1 MFEKTIQWLLTPSKK
16 QVTDTLSDG
25 LAFEV
30 AGVNYRMKEVIK
42 LATKIKKFDMS
53 AKKLIEIGYQNRN
66 VYRYYFINEPVELR
80 PEPTNPHDP
89 NAIMVLINNVHVG
102 YVPKNDIQRVRDFL
116 PHTQSISA
124 QIKGGEYRVVYSETE
139 EANFSDPVTIYVRL
153 RR

>member
-16 QVTDTLSDG
+16 QVTDTLPDG

-80 PEPTNPHDP
+80 PEPSNPHDS
-89 NAIMVLINNVHVG
+89 NAIMVLINNIHVG
-102 YVPKNDIQRVRDFL
+102 YVPQVDIQNVNNFL
-116 PHTQSISA
+116 PYTQSISA
-124 QIKGGEYRVVYSETE
+124 QITGGEYRIAYSETE
-139 EANFSDPVTIYVRL
+139 EANFSEPVKITIRL